1 MHVASGA
8 VAGVLSGSRT
18 RAALLGVVL
27 HAAGDA
33 VPHEDFPSRRFEAA
47 CGLTLL
53 GVLALAR
60 GPLDPAVL
68 GAAACAAPD
77 LEHVLPGGGE
87 SRRRKWFPSHR
98 FESWHRE
105 GGVSAPLQ
113 LAAAVAIV
121 ALLTRRRKEA

>member
-1 MHVASGA
+1 MHVATGA

-77 LEHVLPGGGE
+77 LEHVLPSARSE
-87 SRRRKWFPSHR
+87 RRKWFPSHR
-98 FESWHRE
+98 FESWHHE

-113 LAAAVAIV
+113 LAAAVVIV